1 MIPQMPDDEKLKFEK
16 EWHDLPDARI
26 EAEIERYLPDTDQR
40 SILLGILEQRRRA
53 ADEPEQRRHQ
63 QLIRVSL
70 ITAAIMLAA
79 AAVPAWFQWHRSPPP
94 AAPANSPAAI
104 SPVPTLQESVPTLP
118 ESPAVTSPAPTLEES
133 VPTPEDSSAVTSPPP
148 TPEP

>member
-16 EWHDLPDARI
+16 EWRDLPDARI
-26 EAEIERYLPDTDQR
+26 EAEIERYLPDTGQR

-53 ADEPEQRRHQ
+53 ADQPEERRHQ
-63 QLIRVSL
+63 HLIRVGL
-70 ITAAIMLAA
+70 ITAAIMLA

-94 AAPANSPAAI
+94 AARAN
-104 SPVPTLQESVPTLP
+104 
-118 ESPAVTSPAPTLEES
+118 SPAVTSPPPILEES
-133 VPTPEDSSAVTSPPP
+133 VPTPEESPVVTSPPP

>member
-16 EWHDLPDARI
+16 EWRDLPDARI
-26 EAEIERYLPDTDQR
+26 EAEIERYLPDTDHR

-79 AAVPAWFQWHRSPPP
+79 AVAAWFQ
-94 AAPANSPAAI
+94 
-104 SPVPTLQESVPTLP
+104 
-118 ESPAVTSPAPTLEES
+118 
-133 VPTPEDSSAVTSPPP
+133 
-148 TPEP
+148 